1 MKGLLASL
9 LLFFAISSIC
19 AEPPQN
25 LRAAAISDDGFT
37 LRWDAMDAVDGY
49 DVEVWKLEDR
59 FFTNFDSSLDL
70 PAGWSI
76 SGTNTSIVDYTLAP
90 SYTFSPN
97 HAFRLYNPES
107 SNDLSSVYL
116 QIPISDAVHAADDL
130 LVISYWIRVYKH
142 SNNTNYGF
150 KILTGSHHAD
160 DDEIGSYEVYAF
172 VGDNSAFNTEY
183 KQFSFPFAT
192 TGVSYLKLS
201 YSYWHYGYSLIDDIS
216 IKAVDWDT
224 STQEYAQTVNYHA
237 CRINGLDQQSS
248 YLYRVKPLG
257 GEFSP
262 WLIVSTLAD
271 NPAYGAGTA
280 FAGYPAQ
287 IDLTAADIPQSISI
301 LPSAVED
308 ADYQVQLSGEG
319 NSFSYTISIDD
330 ANALAGTYTIQH
342 PGHRSQ
348 NTSVAGAE
356 NPLIAT
362 ESGTTTITI
371 STPSRSAELVISLDL
386 DVDTLPVELS
396 YFQAQSISARSCRLD
411 WRTESES
418 NLLGYRVLRGA
429 DASPDMAEL
438 LSPLIPAQNSSQPRS
453 YSFLDN
459 SPDYPAYYYLMSL
472 GLDGI
477 EQISEPIFVDF
488 QNPEQQLMD
497 PNQNGFSIYPNPFNQ
512 KAILQLSL
520 AWEQEIGL
528 KLYDAK
534 GRLLRSEALG
544 RYPAGAHQ
552 IPFLATDNRGASL
565 ASGAYLIE
573 VTFQNESLLGKIMLS
588 K

>member
-59 FFTNFDSSLDL
+59 FFTNFDSSLNL
-70 PAGWSI
+70 PAGWSM
-76 SGTNTSIVDYTLAP
+76 SGKYTEIVNYTSVP
-90 SYTFSPN
+90 SCAFSPN
-97 HAFRLYNPES
+97 HAFRLYKPGTNEG
-107 SNDLSSVYL
+107 LSDVFL
-116 QIPISDAVHAADDL
+116 KIPISDVSNNTDDL
-130 LVISYWIRVYKH
+130 LVVSYWVRAHETDGYF
-142 SNNTNYGF
+142 SF
-150 KILTGSHHAD
+150 KLLTSSHDAD
-160 DDEIGSYEVYAF
+160 DVEIDGYELYAHY
-172 VGDNSAFNTEY
+172 GQLPAFRTEY
-183 KQFSFPFAT
+183 KQFSFPFESNST
-192 TGVSYLKLS
+192 SYLKLS
-201 YSYWHYGYSLIDDIS
+201 YETRTHGYSLIDDIS

-271 NPAYGAGTA
+271 DPAYGAGTA

-319 NSFSYTISIDD
+319 NSFSYTISIED